1 MVERNPRDPADREDR
16 GTAIEYDNWP
26 VEGTKGEDKEWLDVS
41 GVTGDTSGALA
52 LYQPTEGVVYG
63 TKADEENRRLTSDRE
78 TEWEVETDDAVG
90 EVIEE
95 IGETV
100 GWVSLSEYAR
110 DHLND
115 ESEPVDERE

>member
-1 MVERNPRDPADREDR
+1 MGERNPRDPADREDR

-26 VEGTKGEDKEWLDVS
+26 VEGTKGEDTEWLDVS
-41 GVTGDTSGALA
+41 GVTGDVSDAPA
-52 LYQPTEGVVYG
+52 LYQPADGIVYG
-63 TKADEENRRLTSDRE
+63 TEADEENRRLISDRE
-78 TEWEVETDDAVG
+78 MEWEVETDDAVG